1 MGVDPDPN
9 APREEPPAPVPSS
22 NNKSQELFTFDDF
35 VPIVL
40 FGLSCGF
47 LCMGVNSTSVIIG
60 LTILGLVYLAVAQQ
74 SSETGDVT
82 VDR

>member
-9 APREEPPAPVPSS
+9 APRYEPPAPAPPSD
-22 NNKSQELFTFDDF
+22 NKLQELFTLDDF

-60 LTILGLVYLAVAQQ
+60 LTVLGLVYLAMAQQ
-74 SSETGDVT
+74 RSGPGDVT
-82 VDR
+82 KAR